1 MSLPRQ
7 MALLFAAVWLLALG
21 GILAFTNWA
30 LHEAVA
36 PDQQPRILIVMAVMW
51 ALLGAAAAVCGA
63 WLWRRWSADLQR
75 TVEQARLA
83 AQGSFTQLSAP
94 RAPELLPLARSVHAM
109 TQRLSTLFDTSAV
122 QLAELQRRA
131 HRDAVTNL
139 PNRRDFMGRLHATL
153 GESQVHARGLL
164 LLRLVGL
171 TELNQRLGH
180 DKVDRLLASLGE
192 VLAVYPE
199 RVPDAIT
206 GRLNGADFA
215 LALPVAGITQE
226 TGESVL
232 MALHTAAAAALGLPS
247 TSAPVVEWVIGGV
260 DARPGCGA
268 TEALAAADA
277 ALAEA
282 EAAGAF
288 SLVVHTMPEAKW
300 VQAGPVGE
308 RAWRAAIAR
317 ALQDK
322 RVRLAQTAVCDVH
335 GKLIHQRC
343 ELQLQLAEGGAY
355 EPSRRWLGMAS
366 RSRLVLTLDL
376 RAAALTIAACAADG
390 QPRCLRVAAASLGA
404 KGFGQE
410 LAGLLQHEP
419 AAAAQLAIEIDE
431 RALTTTAALLP
442 ALFTMLRQRGVRLGF
457 EHAGQVLRG
466 EVLAGGTVL
475 SHVTLRAHLLQG
487 AASDHAVRDLA
498 RGMVHVVH
506 GLGALALAE
515 CVDSPDDQAALWSVG
530 MDGIAK
536 PLDDAAIAR

>member
-21 GILAFTNWA
+21 GILTLTHWV
-30 LHEAVA
+30 LREAVA
-36 PDQQPRILIVMAVMW
+36 PDIQRRILVTMAVAW
-51 ALLGAAAAVCGA
+51 ALLGAAALACGA

-83 AQGSFTQLSAP
+83 AQGSFTQVSAP
-94 RAPELLPLARSVHAM
+94 RAPELLPLARSVQAM
-109 TQRLSTLFDTSAV
+109 TQRLSTLFEASAA

-139 PNRRDFMGRLHATL
+139 PNRRDFMGRLHAAL

-171 TELNQRLGH
+171 AELNQRLGH

-192 VLAVYPE
+192 VLAIYPQ

-247 TSAPVVEWVIGGV
+247 ASAPVVEWVIGGV
-260 DARPGCGA
+260 DARPGCGP

-288 SLVVHTMPEAKW
+288 SLVVHTLPEAKA
-300 VQAGPVGE
+300 VHAGPVGE
-308 RAWRAAIAR
+308 RAWRVAIAR

-322 RVRLAQTAVCDVH
+322 RVRLAQTAVRDVH

-343 ELQLQLAEGGAY
+343 ALQLQLVEGGAF
-355 EPSRRWLGMAS
+355 EPARRWLGMAS
-366 RSRLVLTLDL
+366 RSRQVLKLDL
-376 RAAALTIAACAADG
+376 CAAALTIAASAADG

-404 KGFGQE
+404 NGFAQE
-410 LAGLLQHEP
+410 LAALLQHEP
-419 AAAAQLAIEIDE
+419 AAAAQLCIEIDG
-431 RALTTTAALLP
+431 RALSSAAASLP
-442 ALFTMLRQRGVRLGF
+442 ALFTMLREHGVRLGF
-457 EHAGQVLRG
+457 EHAGQALRG
-466 EVLAGGTVL
+466 EVLASGSVL

-487 AASDHAVRDLA
+487 ATSDHAVRDFA
-498 RGMVHVVH
+498 RGLVHMVH

-515 CVDSPDDQAALWSVG
+515 NVDSTDDQAALWAVG
-530 MDGIAK
+530 IDGMAM
-536 PLDDAAIAR
+536 PLEPAAIER